1 MMRGNYRKMLTP
13 VVIVALL
20 TVAATSMGCMWA
32 RELAQVRRDLERQLP
47 GARFEKDI
55 ELTLGPVSLAFA
67 RLFTRL
73 VPDAREASGYLRDVS
88 RIELA
93 VYTVERIP
101 AVKDVSMPR
110 RLQELE
116 ANEEWEMAVKIR
128 DKNELAWIL
137 YRMDDGTIKELYVV
151 ILDRNELV
159 MVRAEGNLERLVA
172 RALSETGTI
181 KGIAGEGLKM
191 SSGSI

>member
-1 MMRGNYRKMLTP
+1 MMNRGNCNKMLAP
-13 VVIVALL
+13 VVVLVLL
-20 TVAATSMGCMWA
+20 AVAATSLGCVWA
-32 RELAQVRRDLERQLP
+32 PGLAQVRRDLERQLP

-73 VPDAREASGYLRDVS
+73 VPDARDASGYLGDVS

-93 VYTVERIP
+93 VYDADRIP
-101 AVKDVSMPR
+101 SAIDVSTPR

-116 ANEEWEMAVKIR
+116 ANEDWEMAVRIR
-128 DKNELAWIL
+128 NEDELAWIL
-137 YRMDDGTIKELYVV
+137 YRMDDEIVKELYVV
-151 ILDRNELV
+151 ILDKDELV

-172 RALSETGTI
+172 RALNQTGTMS
-181 KGIAGEGLKM
+181 GITGDGLAM
-191 SSGSI
+191 SNN